1 MANAHAPA
9 VDVFMGELVHA
20 RHAEV
25 ARLREAI
32 LAIDLDITERVKWN
46 APSFCIDGDDR
57 VTLRLQPGD
66 RVEVVFHRGAK
77 RRDGADSFHFD
88 DPTGWLVWA
97 SPDRGVVTLAD
108 AGETAERLPGLTELA
123 RAWMLATRS

>member
-1 MANAHAPA
+1 MANAHEPE
-9 VDVFMGELVHA
+9 VDTFMGGLTQD
-20 RHAEV
+20 RRAEV
-25 ARLREAI
+25 ERVREAI

-77 RRDGADSFHFD
+77 RRDDADSFHFD

-97 SPDRGVVTLAD
+97 SPDRGVVTIAD
-108 AGETAERLPGLTELA
+108 AGETAERLPGLAELV
-123 RAWMLATRS
+123 RAWMLAPRS